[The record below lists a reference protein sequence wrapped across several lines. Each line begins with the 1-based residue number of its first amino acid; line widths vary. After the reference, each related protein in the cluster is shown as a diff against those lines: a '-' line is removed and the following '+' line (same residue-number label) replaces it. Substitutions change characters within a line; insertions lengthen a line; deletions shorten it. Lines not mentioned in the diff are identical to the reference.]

1 MPTPRSPDVD
11 KRSDER
17 KKAEQIFFECKGD
30 VKLVDIAEKIKV
42 PASKIRKWKSLDGWE
57 AKLHPQTENI
67 KKKQRERSTSEQV
80 ERSTKSKG
88 SIPPKRGAPKGNQNA
103 KGGRGNPHPK
113 KPIKH
118 GGYSEIYWDVLE
130 EDEKE
135 LVDGIPKDEELLL
148 LEQIQL
154 FTVRERRIMQAI
166 NKYRH
171 SEGPVAAA
179 FTNRS
184 ERKRAFENEEEEKEY
199 NRIVDEKVA
208 NGERMP
214 GREYSTFT
222 QTDNKDQ
229 IIARLE
235 SELSNVQSK
244 KTKAI
249 EALAKLHIEKQKLA
263 GDAAANDVVK
273 SWAEKVLKTRRSSDA
288 E

>member
-1 MPTPRSPDVD
+1 MPKPRSPDVD

-17 KKAEQIFFECKGD
+17 KKAEQIFLDSKGNM
-30 VKLVDIAEKIKV
+30 KLVEIAEKLGL
-42 PASKIRKWKSLDGWE
+42 PANKIRKWKSLDGWE
-57 AKLHPQTENI
+57 AKLHPTANEKG
-67 KKKQRERSTSEQV
+67 KKKPV
-80 ERSTKSKG
+80 ERSTDEKG
-88 SIPPKRGAPKGNQNA
+88 SVPRKRGAPKGNRNSV
-103 KGGRGNPHPK
+103 GNRGNPNAVP
-113 KPIKH
+113 PDVTKH
-118 GGYSEIYWDVLE
+118 GGYSAVYWDVLDDE
-130 EDEKE
+130 EKGLIEDM
-135 LVDGIPKDEELLL
+135 PKDEEMLL

-154 FTVRERRIMQAI
+154 FSVRERRIMQAI
-166 NKYRH
+166 NKYRNTD
-171 SEGPVAAA
+171 SPVAVS

-199 NRIVDEKVA
+199 NRIVAEKVA

-214 GREYSTFT
+214 GRECQTFT

-263 GDAAANDVVK
+263 GDTAANDVVK
-273 SWAEKVLKTRRSSDA
+273 SWAEKVLKTRRGSDA